1 MTEQAQNIVTVDG
14 VDHNVDDMTQEQQY
28 YVAQLRSINGKIQN
42 NQFEIDQLN
51 AAQNGFSAALSA
63 SLSQEPEEAASD
75 D

>member
-42 NQFEIDQLN
+42 NQFELDQLN
-51 AAQNGFSAALSA
+51 AAQNGFSSALSA
-63 SLSQEPEEAASD
+63 SLAQEPEEAASD

>member
-42 NQFEIDQLN
+42 NQFELDQMN
-51 AAQNGFSAALSA
+51 AAQNGFSSALSA
-63 SLSQEPEEAASD
+63 SLAQEPEEAASD